1 MAAGLDALDERERRI
16 VELRFFEE
24 MTQSQ
29 IAAEIGI
36 SQMHV
41 SRCSGTRSPP
51 CVAGSPRCRAMADR
65 IVRLTFP
72 ARAEY
77 LLLARLTLSGLAREL
92 PLDDELLADLKLAVT
107 EAWERR
113 AACVSRAAGDV
124 SLVFVIDD
132 TRLQMTV
139 EDYGD
144 GIQAPT
150 RRTTRPTR
158 STARSRAVWACRS
171 SGRSSTSLP
180 SSRERMGAGRSSGW

>member
-1 MAAGLDALDERERRI
+1 
-16 VELRFFEE
+16 
-24 MTQSQ
+24 
-29 IAAEIGI
+29 
-36 SQMHV
+36 
-41 SRCSGTRSPP
+41 
-51 CVAGSPRCRAMADR
+51 MADR

-107 EAWERR
+107 EACGNAVRH
-113 AACVSRAAGDV
+113 AYPGAVGDV

-144 GIQAPT
+144 GIQAPDS
-150 RRTTRPTR
+150 PDDEADALDGPLE
-158 STARSRAVWACRS
+158 SGMGMPIIRAIVDELAVEPGS
-171 SGRSSTSLP
+171 NGRGTVVRMVKYLTSPL
-180 SSRERMGAGRSSGW
+180 